1 MKRIRAAK
9 YAALR
14 KLVLKIHARAP
25 RLARYHLQG
34 LVMIDWRKGGF
45 VHAGLLLGSPCVRM
59 LVEENRASFP
69 PSWRGDTSPQPC
81 FADALYGSII
91 MRVVTALG
99 RRTRVILGEQGTNPI
114 SLLSSFRMPDR
125 HGQAMSQL
133 LRRTRR
139 PVEGSTKRR
148 DASGSG
154 WISRWINPVV

>member
-81 FADALYGSII
+81 FADALWLPNGGISDCRAEDEDAAI
-91 MRVVTALG
+91 VVVVVVGT
-99 RRTRVILGEQGTNPI
+99 TRNGHFY
-114 SLLSSFRMPDR
+114 SAAS
-125 HGQAMSQL
+125 
-133 LRRTRR
+133 
-139 PVEGSTKRR
+139 R
-148 DASGSG
+148 DPQEVGNLDG
-154 WISRWINPVV
+154 DNVRQH